1 MKVIV
6 LVGATVA
13 LCVGVAAFALHFE
26 LSARTHAFAELR
38 QLSGQTQSDLAHH
51 RITEARASAVDGRL
65 DQARLALKED
75 DVRGAQRLLDHVKA
89 TLDTRARA
97 A

>member
-1 MKVIV
+1 MKLIV
-6 LVGATVA
+6 LIGATVA

-26 LSARTHAFAELR
+26 LSARTHAYTELR
-38 QLSGQTQSDLAHH
+38 ELSGQTQSDLLDH
-51 RITEARASAVDGRL
+51 RITQSRASAVDGRL

>member
-26 LSARTHAFAELR
+26 LSARTHALAELR
-38 QLSGQTQSDLAHH
+38 QLSGQTQSDLQRH
-51 RITEARASAVDGRL
+51 RITQTRASAVDGRL
-65 DQARLALKED
+65 DQARLELKED
-75 DVRGAQRLLDHVKA
+75 DVRGSQVLLDHVKA